1 MSRWLVITIA
11 AVVITV
17 ALIAIGLIFF
27 LKRTEVDDRAA
38 DEIFLKQK
46 QDLLKLA
53 INKQLQGDAN
63 AVKVESAKITA
74 QASSVDSA
82 VNTSN
87 SKLGGLI
94 AKQRLAI
101 ENLKKKYAEEMR
113 KIKK

>member
-53 INKQLQGDAN
+53 INKQLQGDTN
-63 AVKVESAKITA
+63 VVKAESAKITA
-74 QASSVDSA
+74 QASAVDSA
-82 VNTSN
+82 VNKSN
-87 SKLGGLI
+87 SKLGVLI
-94 AKQRLAI
+94 AKQQSAI
-101 ENLKKKYAEEMR
+101 ANLKKKYAEEMK

>member
-11 AVVITV
+11 SLVITV
-17 ALIAIGLIFF
+17 ALIVIGLIFF
-27 LKRTEVDDRAA
+27 FKRSEVDDRAA

-53 INKQLQGDAN
+53 VNKQLQGDAN
-63 AVKVESAKITA
+63 AVKVESSKIIS
-74 QASSVDSA
+74 QASAVDNA